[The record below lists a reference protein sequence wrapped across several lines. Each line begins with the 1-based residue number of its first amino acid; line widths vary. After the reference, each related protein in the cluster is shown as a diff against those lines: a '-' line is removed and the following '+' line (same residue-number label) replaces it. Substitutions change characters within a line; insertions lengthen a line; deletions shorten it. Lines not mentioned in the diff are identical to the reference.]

1 MPPEKLQ
8 RNRPMHF
15 EYSEK
20 DDVNNVKVSFTS
32 EMREPRDVDGPS
44 GDDEVTDNVQV
55 KLDGEFETAFPWD
68 ESLADKTSEEY
79 TEKKDL
85 LENDLKNILEAD
97 DDIEKVELTD
107 CEFTKAENSRR
118 KRDTESAM
126 TQANYSLSVTGTSLN
141 ATQTAA
147 TNTIKSA
154 DPANFSSLSTNS
166 AASYIQQAREI
177 DTNTTVPN
185 VTEITNP
192 VETSATT
199 EATTPASTTATTLA
213 STTAKPT
220 PAKPTTTSESPD
232 VSSAT
237 AAVASI
243 IISAVTL
250 F

>member
-1 MPPEKLQ
+1 M
-8 RNRPMHF
+8 NF

-20 DDVNNVKVSFTS
+20 NDVNNVQVFLKS

-68 ESLADKTSEEY
+68 ENLADKTSEEY

-97 DDIEKVELTD
+97 DDIEAVELTD
-107 CEFTKAENSRR
+107 CEFTEVKNSRR
-118 KRDTESAM
+118 RRDNESAM

-147 TNTIKSA
+147 SNTIKSA
-154 DPANFSSLSTNS
+154 NPADFPSLSANS

-177 DTNTTVPN
+177 DTNATVPN
-185 VTEITNP
+185 VTETTIP
-192 VETSATT
+192 VTTQATT
-199 EATTPASTTATTLA
+199 EATTVAKSTT
-213 STTAKPT
+213 
-220 PAKPTTTSESPD
+220 AKPTTTSELPD

-237 AAVASI
+237 AAVASVI
-243 IISAVTL
+243 LSAVCL